1 MSPVPSGRTL
11 CRSGPGISRASNG
24 SSVPSEFHTSPHS
37 SVSPHLET
45 TTIVQVETHFN
56 NKQECIPVGCVLPA
70 AVVMG
75 GGLPQRML
83 RYTPRVWVWRPLPWV
98 WAWKPARHAGIPPTP
113 RRTAARHAPENC
125 CKACWDTTCSACW
138 DTTLSLVN
146 RILDA
151 RFLKIITL
159 PQTSFAGGK
168 YCYFLEN
175 EDIVNTK

>member
-75 GGLPQRML
+75 GLPQRML
-83 RYTPRVWVWRPLPWV
+83 GYTPGCGYGDLSPGCGPGNLQGMLGYPPCPGELLQGMLGYHPLPC
-98 WAWKPARHAGIPPTP
+98 
-113 RRTAARHAPENC
+113 EQN
-125 CKACWDTTCSACW
+125 S
-138 DTTLSLVN
+138 
-146 RILDA
+146 
-151 RFLKIITL
+151 
-159 PQTSFAGGK
+159 
-168 YCYFLEN
+168 
-175 EDIVNTK
+175 